1 MLTKVEFSR
10 LNSNALQWSPDNQGK
25 EESETRDVD
34 VPWKLNQPTLS
45 TNIADADQNVDL
57 PLCPEK
63 VGAVLLP

>member
-1 MLTKVEFSR
+1 MLTKVEFPR
-10 LNSNALQWSPDNQGK
+10 DWTPMQCSPNNQGK

-34 VPWKLNQPTLS
+34 VPWKSNQPTLS
-45 TNIADADQNVDL
+45 TDDQNVVL